1 MKKLISL
8 ILSAVLLLASFSFAA
23 AEDDYYTDAK
33 TAADYLYSL
42 SLFEGTSKNAEGV
55 PNYSLDKIPTR
66 EQAITMLIRMLG
78 KEQEAVENHY
88 PHPFQDVSPWA
99 DDYVGYAYEYGLTS
113 GTSATIFSYG
123 DPNTPAS
130 ATMYLSYV
138 LRALGYDD
146 DAGDFKWYAA
156 WELSDELGFTKGE
169 FNKDTNDGFLRS
181 GMVLISA
188 NALAVKPKH
197 SSRTLYAKLDD
208 EGAIAL
214 REVPGSS
221 TGSGTGDGSESGSGA
236 GTEQGKEEGT
246 KPEPEKTK
254 GSVTL
259 GKAEINGR
267 NASIAMVDMTGRK
280 GFITLA
286 GDSVTLDMPY
296 QDHIDQAAALAGE
309 QPALSVNGTYFNAY
323 YKTNQE
329 LRYPDNCANIE
340 QTVLKDGRV
349 VMGGGSTKVMSLGFD
364 AEGHAMV
371 GKVSFSPEVSIA
383 GMTYVPWA
391 VNQYYSDEYAVM
403 LFTGELYYPVEIPS
417 DAKIFWIKDETVID
431 VQSGGGSI
439 TVPEGSCALVFQKA
453 AYASALKWNENLKKG
468 TDAVISVKIAADDP
482 IWQSCVDA
490 VAGNPALVE
499 NGADITSEIS
509 GVEDKLL
516 ADTVAQRSFAAEMK
530 DGRLLIG
537 TAVASPA
544 QLAEYLVSAG
554 AKNAVCLDGG
564 ASSAL
569 DVNGIR
575 ITSPGRKLTNVIH
588 IY

>member
-1 MKKLISL
+1 MKKIISL

-33 TAADYLYSL
+33 TAADYLYTL
-42 SLFEGTSKNAEGV
+42 SLFEGTGTNEDGT
-55 PNYSLDKIPTR
+55 PRYNLDKMPSR
-66 EQAITMLIRMLG
+66 EQAITMLIRILG
-78 KEQEAVENHY
+78 KEQEALENHY
-88 PHPFQDVSPWA
+88 PHPFTDVSPWA
-99 DDYVGYAYEYGLTS
+99 DDYVGYAYKNGLTS
-113 GTSATIFSYG
+113 GTSSTKFSYG
-123 DPNTPAS
+123 DPNSPAS
-130 ATMYLSYV
+130 AAMYLSFV
-138 LRALGYDD
+138 LRALGYND

-156 WELSDELGFTKGE
+156 WELSDSLGITRGE
-169 FNKDTNDGFLRS
+169 YGSENNNDFYRS
-181 GMVLISA
+181 GMVLVSA
-188 NALAVKPKH
+188 NALA
-197 SSRTLYAKLDD
+197 AKLKDTGVALYD
-208 EGAIAL
+208 KLDSEGAIII
-214 REVPGSS
+214 RPVPGAEAEK
-221 TGSGTGDGSESGSGA
+221 G
-236 GTEQGKEEGT
+236 EET
-246 KPEPEKTK
+246 KPDPEKSK

-267 NASIAMVDMTGRK
+267 NASIAMVDMTGRR

-296 QDHIDQAAALAGE
+296 QDHIDKAAALAGE
-309 QPALSVNGTYFNAY
+309 LPALSVNGTYFNAY

-371 GKVSFSPEVSIA
+371 GKVAFSPDVSIA
-383 GMTYVPWA
+383 GRTYVPWA

-403 LFTGELYYPVEIPS
+403 LFTNELYYPVEIPS
-417 DAKIFWIKDETVID
+417 EAKIFWIKDGTVTD
-431 VQSGGGSI
+431 VQSGGGNI
-439 TVPEGSCALVFQKA
+439 TVPEGSSALVFQKT
-453 AYASALKWNENLKKG
+453 AYESALKWNEDLKKG
-468 TDAVISVKIAADDP
+468 VDAVISVKIAADDP
-482 IWQSCVDA
+482 VWQSCVYA

-544 QLAEYLVSAG
+544 QLAEYLVSIG

-569 DVNGIR
+569 DVNGSR
-575 ITSPGRKLTNVIH
+575 ITAPGRKLTNVIH